1 MAIPEEVV
9 EVGTEIIAVITK
21 EVITRE
27 MIIDLM
33 VTKVMVVVA
42 TTGIEKEVSREEEV
56 HQEGAVEEVQEEVF
70 PEEEVVGAVTGQEL
84 ETEALGDQTLT
95 SSRQHEHAT

>member
-1 MAIPEEVV
+1 MSISVLQ
-9 EVGTEIIAVITK
+9 VITK

-56 HQEGAVEEVQEEVF
+56 HQEGAVEEV
-70 PEEEVVGAVTGQEL
+70 
-84 ETEALGDQTLT
+84 
-95 SSRQHEHAT
+95 